1 MVTTVAL
8 VTAVVWV
15 RSLAWECL
23 HAAGD
28 AKNFK
33 QTNQNLLWMDVR
45 LFIVFFFF
53 FKSYLM

>member
-53 FKSYLM
+53 